1 MYKFYMLILLI
12 ELWNPLK
19 AQNLI
24 PYGEIGSFQSASS
37 LSINQAGFIFIADA
51 GTNEIIKLDTLGNIL
66 KVIGGYGW
74 SASAFDYPTDIFANT
89 LNVYVADR
97 NNDRIQIFDKD
108 LNYLSEISSKKYS
121 DQKFQFR
128 YPMSISVNSQGD
140 LFILDSDN
148 TRILKYN
155 FRGDFLTEI
164 GGYESSSYVLTN
176 PKGFAI
182 NNSNQIFV
190 IDSQDLIVYD
200 QFGNYAAKRKLESN
214 FKNINSF
221 LNIITL
227 SGDKNVDAI
236 IGSVKNLFQET
247 KSFNTEV
254 EEKIID
260 SVIFNNRMYLL
271 TEKTIFLYQF
281 IN

>member
-236 IGSVKNLFQET
+236 IGSVKNQFQET